1 MAVVANLI
9 NPTPYDVSIAYQ
21 QGVFI
26 DVPADGEV
34 NISMQQLD
42 DFRPGK
48 PGSEETKKILDF
60 EGVFL
65 QDSDLSYDFQALES
79 LKSYVRERKDR
90 IRTFLER
97 TKGVRTQQGV
107 NVDDDVMQELLDSAG
122 YGNMQRCVDKV
133 QGRISLLEK
142 LVNTDEAKGYVG
154 RTLDPERSCFV
165 TNPPRQFP
173 SKTALALFL
182 AEHPE
187 IKAKHDALLGVD
199 AEADASTIAAS
210 LTEVVTA
217 GDGSVV
223 TTNAG
228 PAPKAG
234 EFNG

>member
-65 QDSDLSYDFQALES
+65 QDSDLSYDFQALEA
-79 LKSYVRERKDR
+79 LKSYVRERKER
-90 IRTFLER
+90 IRTFIDR
-97 TKGVRTQQGV
+97 TKGSRTQQGV
-107 NVDDDVMQELLDSAG
+107 NVDDEVIDEILKQAG
-122 YGNMQRCVDKV
+122 YDNMQKKVDKV
-133 QGRISLLEK
+133 TKRIQILEK
-142 LVNTDEAKGYVG
+142 LVNSDEAKGFVG

-182 AEHPE
+182 AENPA
-187 IKAKHDALLGVD
+187 IKKEHDALIGVD
-199 AEADASTIAAS
+199 EDADDAA
-210 LTEVVTA
+210 
-217 GDGSVV
+217 
-223 TTNAG
+223 
-228 PAPKAG
+228 PAV
-234 EFNG
+234 E